1 MIIYINIDYHV
12 FLYRLLQSLMVKTLL
27 LMKVNLNTLGG
38 VNYMLK
44 QDKKLINHT
53 LKLKDA
59 IYLKKC

>member
-1 MIIYINIDYHV
+1 
-12 FLYRLLQSLMVKTLL
+12 
-27 LMKVNLNTLGG
+27 MKVNLNTLGG

-59 IYLKKC
+59 IYLKKMLEYIPKE